1 MVFKKISIPFILVN
15 FKAYSE
21 ATGEKAFNLAKIAE
35 KISKETGVCIG
46 VAPQLIDLRKIA
58 MEVDIPVFAQHIDPF
73 KPGAYTGYV
82 TAEAIKDA
90 GAIGSLINHS
100 ERKIKLAEIDEAVNR
115 LKELNMVSVVCA
127 DTEKASAA
135 VAALNPDMVA
145 IEPPELIGSGIAV
158 SKAKPE
164 IVRDTVTLIERINS
178 KVIVLCG
185 AGITKGEDVSAA
197 LKLGA
202 KGVLVASGVVKAKN
216 QENALLDLAEA
227 ARKTE

>member
-1 MVFKKISIPFILVN
+1 LVFKRISTPFILVN

-21 ATGEKAFNLAKIAE
+21 ATGEKALNLAKIAE

-58 MEVDIPVFAQHIDPF
+58 IGVDVPVFAQHVDPF

-90 GAIGSLINHS
+90 GAVGSLINHS
-100 ERKIKLAEIDEAVNR
+100 ERKVKLAEIDEAVNR
-115 LKELNMVSVVCA
+115 LRELNMTSVVCA

-135 VAALNPDMVA
+135 VAALNPDIVA

-164 IVRDTVTLIERINS
+164 IVKDSVTLIEQINS

-216 QENALLDLAEA
+216 QEEALLDLAEA
-227 ARKTE
+227 ARKSE

>member
-1 MVFKKISIPFILVN
+1 MAFKNVFTPFILVN
-15 FKAYSE
+15 FKAYNESM
-21 ATGEKAFNLAKIAE
+21 GKKAFDLAKTAE

-58 MEVDIPVFAQHIDPF
+58 MEVDIPVFAQHVDPF

-82 TAEAIKDA
+82 TVEAIKDA

-100 ERKIKLAEIDEAVNR
+100 ERKIKLSEIDEIVNR
-115 LKELNMVSVVCA
+115 LKDLNMISVVCA

-135 VAALNPDMVA
+135 AAALNPVMVA

-164 IVRDTVTLIERINS
+164 IVKDTVAIIERINS

-216 QENALLDLAEA
+216 QEEALLDLAEA
-227 ARKTE
+227 ARKAK

>member
-1 MVFKKISIPFILVN
+1 MVLKNIFTPFILVN
-15 FKAYSE
+15 FKAYAE
-21 ATGEKAFNLAKIAE
+21 AIGDKAFNLAKIAE

-46 VAPQLIDLRKIA
+46 VAPQLTDLRKIA
-58 MEVDIPVFAQHIDPF
+58 MEVEIPVFAQHVDSF

-82 TAEAIKDA
+82 TVEAIKDA
-90 GAIGSLINHS
+90 GADGSLINHS
-100 ERKIKLAEIDEAVNR
+100 ERQIKLSEIDEVINR
-115 LKELNMVSVVCA
+115 LKSLEMVSIVCA

-135 VAALNPDMVA
+135 AAALNPVMVA
-145 IEPPELIGSGIAV
+145 IEPPELIGSGVAV

-164 IVRDTVTLIERINS
+164 IVKGAVAVIEEVNP
-178 KVIVLCG
+178 KAIVLCG

-216 QENALLDLAEA
+216 QEEALLDLAEA
-227 ARKTE
+227 SRKIE

>member
-1 MVFKKISIPFILVN
+1 MAFKNVFTPFILVN

-21 ATGEKAFNLAKIAE
+21 SMGKKAFELAKIAE

-58 MEVDIPVFAQHIDPF
+58 MEVDIPVFAQHVDPF

-82 TAEAIKDA
+82 TVEAIKDA

-100 ERKIKLAEIDEAVNR
+100 ERKIKLSEIDEIVNR
-115 LKELNMVSVVCA
+115 LKDLNMISVVCA

-135 VAALNPDMVA
+135 AAALNPVMVA

-164 IVRDTVTLIERINS
+164 IVKDTVAIIERINS

-197 LKLGA
+197 LKLGV

-216 QENALLDLAEA
+216 QEEALLDLAEA
-227 ARKTE
+227 ARKTK

>member
-1 MVFKKISIPFILVN
+1 MSLKKVSTPFILVN
-15 FKAYSE
+15 FKAYNE

-58 MEVDIPVFAQHIDPF
+58 VNVEVPVFAQHVDPF

-90 GAIGSLINHS
+90 GAAGSLINHS
-100 ERKIKLAEIDEAVNR
+100 EKKIKLSEIDEAISR
-115 LKELNMVSVVCA
+115 LKELKMISVVCA

-135 VAALNPDMVA
+135 VAALNPDIVA

-164 IVRDTVTLIERINS
+164 IVRNTVALIEKVNP

-216 QENALLDLAEA
+216 QEEALFDLAEA
-227 ARKTE
+227 ARKIE

>member
-1 MVFKKISIPFILVN
+1 LVLKNVYTPFILVN
-15 FKAYSE
+15 FKAYAE
-21 ATGEKAFNLAKIAE
+21 ATGDKALNLAKIAE
-35 KISKETGVCIG
+35 KISKETEVSIG
-46 VAPQLIDLRKIA
+46 IAPQLIDLRKIA
-58 MEVDIPVFAQHIDPF
+58 AEVNIPVFAQHIDPF

-90 GAIGSLINHS
+90 GAAGSLINHS
-100 ERKIKLAEIDEAVNR
+100 ERKIKLSEIDEVVNR
-115 LKELNMVSVVCA
+115 LKDLNMVSIVCA

-135 VAALNPDMVA
+135 AAALNPVMVA

-164 IVRDTVTLIERINS
+164 IVKDTVAIIEKVNS

-202 KGVLVASGVVKAKN
+202 KGVLVASGVVKAEN
-216 QENALLDLAEA
+216 QEEALLDLAEA
-227 ARKTE
+227 ARKTN

>member
-1 MVFKKISIPFILVN
+1 LVFKKISIPFILVN